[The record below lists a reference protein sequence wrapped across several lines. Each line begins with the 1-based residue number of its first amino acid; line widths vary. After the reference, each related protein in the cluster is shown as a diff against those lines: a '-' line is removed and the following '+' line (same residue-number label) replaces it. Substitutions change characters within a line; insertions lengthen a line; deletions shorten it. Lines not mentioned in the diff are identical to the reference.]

1 MKKTK
6 SNSNIEFLFLLIAL
20 HLFFTVASKEVL
32 DYNELNYA
40 SLSENLAK
48 EQIESIIIFQEKWEW
63 AIYLIVPILLLVKLS
78 IIAAI
83 LDIGVF
89 FYNKEIKYSKLFSIV
104 VKAEYIFL
112 LVIVVKT
119 AWLYFFVKDFT
130 FQEVQNFYPFS
141 VLHLVGTAGI
151 DSWYFYPLQALNLFE
166 LAYWVVLAYLLGRA
180 VPVKVEKAFEIVLSS
195 YGVGFFIWVIAIMF
209 LVLNMS

>member
-1 MKKTK
+1 M
-6 SNSNIEFLFLLIAL
+6 IL
-20 HLFFTVASKEVL
+20 
-32 DYNELNYA
+32 A
-40 SLSENLAK
+40 SLQLLLGYFAADLLQTKELYTATLSESLTH
-48 EQIESIIIFQEKWEW
+48 EQIQKILSVQSKWEW
-63 AIYLIVPILLLVKLS
+63 VGYLVVPILLLLKLS

-89 FYNKEIKYSKLFSIV
+89 FFNKEIKYSKLFNIV

-141 VLHLVGTAGI
+141 MLHLVGTAGI

-166 LAYWVVLAYLLGRA
+166 LAYWVVLAYLLGKA
-180 VPVKVEKAFEIVLSS
+180 LPVKVEKAFEIVLSS

>member
-1 MKKTK
+1 MKNNNV
-6 SNSNIEFLFLLIAL
+6 SHLLL
-20 HLFFTVASKEVL
+20 L
-32 DYNELNYA
+32 A
-40 SLSENLAK
+40 SLQLILGYFSSDLLQTKELYTATLSESLTH
-48 EQIESIIIFQEKWEW
+48 EQIQKILNVQSKWEW
-63 AIYLIVPILLLVKLS
+63 VGYLIAPILLLLKLS

-83 LDIGVF
+83 LDIGMF
-89 FYNKEIKYSKLFSIV
+89 FYNKEIKYAKLFNIV

-112 LVIVVKT
+112 LVIIIKT
-119 AWLYFFVKDFT
+119 AWLYFFVKEFT

-141 VLHLVGTAGI
+141 MLHLVGTAGI

-166 LAYWVVLAYLLGRA
+166 LAYWVVLAYLLGKA
-180 VPVKVEKAFEIVLSS
+180 LPVKVEKAFEIVLSS

>member
-1 MKKTK
+1 MK
-6 SNSNIEFLFLLIAL
+6 NNNLPLLLIL
-20 HLFFTVASKEVL
+20 
-32 DYNELNYA
+32 A
-40 SLSENLAK
+40 SLQLLLGYFSSELLETKELYTATLSESFTH
-48 EQIESIIIFQEKWEW
+48 EQIQEILNLQSKWEW
-63 AIYLIVPILLLVKLS
+63 AGYLVMPILLLLKLS

-89 FYNKEIKYSKLFSIV
+89 FYNKEIKYSKLFNIV

-112 LVIVVKT
+112 LVIIIKT
-119 AWLYFFVKDFT
+119 AWLYFFVKEFT

-141 VLHLVGTAGI
+141 MLHLVGTAGI

-166 LAYWVVLAYLLGRA
+166 LAYWVVLAYLLGKA

>member
-1 MKKTK
+1 MK
-6 SNSNIEFLFLLIAL
+6 NNNISHLLL
-20 HLFFTVASKEVL
+20 L
-32 DYNELNYA
+32 A
-40 SLSENLAK
+40 SLQLVLGYFSSDLLQTKELYTATLSESLTH
-48 EQIESIIIFQEKWEW
+48 EQIQKILNVQSKWEW
-63 AIYLIVPILLLVKLS
+63 VGYLVVPILLFLKLS

-112 LVIVVKT
+112 LVIVIKT

-141 VLHLVGTAGI
+141 MLHLVGTAGI

-166 LAYWVVLAYLLGRA
+166 LAYWVVLAYLLGKA
-180 VPVKVEKAFEIVLSS
+180 LPVKVEKAFEIVLSS